1 MSVFV
6 SFCFVIYLFININ
19 VNISISF
26 EIIKNSSKLIIGDSY
41 LFIKRVKDNFSLF
54 NWEEFL
60 KLNSNINSN
69 LNFRMLDK
77 GLQRNQENIV
87 LEKKSLFPVQMAQN
101 RDLRVEENR
110 ILQETQQTVQS
121 NLINSRPQRLS
132 QEYSSSSGVPSQFEK
147 RSNDFK
153 PILREVTSPTASA
166 GASDIS
172 YRIVN
177 EILNAESD
185 KRSQMK
191 LKVPTRVVER
201 KKSPMIGHSAVE
213 NAPETQQVNIS
224 KESKPVFEENTELKH
239 LQEKIAEVN
248 KQLEERKG
256 MLENYKSSLRNESID
271 LE

>member
-1 MSVFV
+1 
-6 SFCFVIYLFININ
+6 
-19 VNISISF
+19 
-26 EIIKNSSKLIIGDSY
+26 
-41 LFIKRVKDNFSLF
+41 
-54 NWEEFL
+54 
-60 KLNSNINSN
+60 
-69 LNFRMLDK
+69 MLDK

-87 LEKKSLFPVQMAQN
+87 LEKKSLFPVQMTQN
-101 RDLRVEENR
+101 RDLRTEENR

-121 NLINSRPQRLS
+121 NMRPQRLS
-132 QEYSSSSGVPSQFEK
+132 QEYSSSSGVPGQFEK
-147 RSNDFK
+147 RANDFK
-153 PILREVTSPTASA
+153 PILREVTSPTVSA

-201 KKSPMIGHSAVE
+201 KKSPMVGHPGIE
-213 NAPETQQVNIS
+213 IAPETQQVNIS

-248 KQLEERKG
+248 KQIEERKE
-256 MLENYKSSLRNESID
+256 MLENYKSNLRNESID